1 MKARGGL
8 VALVCA
14 LALAAPAA
22 AAAKPAGLTL
32 SSIKLKES
40 NGHEISLGIY
50 EEAGSPA
57 TAQLRVDGDS
67 TSTAY
72 AVPVTQAPGVHASF
86 ESLGQLDGGFVRRHK
101 HVETP
106 ERGCRWIFEPGYFK
120 GSFHFA
126 GEDAYVTSDATNPKS
141 MVIRLPD
148 GFCGFGDRPFVP
160 PFLRNLRETALTARS
175 KISNGSVSFT
185 ASRLAK
191 DKADFE
197 AILLEKVGQMQIL
210 RTARAINTTGSF
222 SNHGKSRGSVF
233 PPEPFSGSAIFRKPS
248 KGPASWTGSLAVS
261 FPGAPET
268 ALAGETFKA
277 KLCPRKPILQS
288 CSPAPSAHGS
298 YGSGSHSQPLALAR
312 LSSLR

>member
-1 MKARGGL
+1 MKAWGL
-8 VALVCA
+8 LGVLACA
-14 LALAAPAA
+14 AALAAPPAA
-22 AAAKPAGLTL
+22 GANPAGLTL

-40 NGHEISLGIY
+40 NGYEISFGIY

-72 AVPVTQAPGVHASF
+72 EVPVSQAPGVHVTF
-86 ESLGQLDGGFVRRHK
+86 ESLGQLDGGFVRRHR

-106 ERGCRWIFEPGYFK
+106 ERGCRWIFEAGYFN

-126 GEDAYVTSDATNPKS
+126 GESGYVTSDATNPKS
-141 MVIRLPD
+141 VVIRLPD

-160 PFLRNLRETALTARS
+160 PFLRNLRETTLTARS
-175 KISNGSVSFT
+175 KISNGGVAFS
-185 ASRLAK
+185 ASRLSP
-191 DKADFE
+191 DEADFE
-197 AILLEKVGQMQIL
+197 ATLREKMGRMQIL
-210 RTARAINTTGSF
+210 RTARAFNSSGSF
-222 SNHGKSRGSVF
+222 SNHGKSRGAVF
-233 PPEPFSGSAIFRKPS
+233 PPEPFSGSAVLRKPAN
-248 KGPASWTGSLAVS
+248 GPASWTGSLAVS

-268 ALAGETFKA
+268 ALAGETFTA
-277 KLCPRKPILQS
+277 KLCPHHPILTG
-288 CSPAPSAHGS
+288 CRPVASASAS